1 MKDFYSHSEH
11 EILKSQTTY
20 EIITN
25 GTININELYE
35 IYHHAMS
42 ALINHLNQSRSGEPH
57 NWTASVHP
65 KSIEELGGQLQYII
79 HNLHQP

>member
-25 GTININELYE
+25 GTISINELYE

-42 ALINHLNQSRSGEPH
+42 ALINHLNQSISGDSYTL
-57 NWTASVHP
+57 TAGVHP
-65 KSIEELGGQLQYII
+65 KSIKELTGQMQYI
-79 HNLHQP
+79 